1 VKASSLVFALITVVL
16 NGSAQLLL
24 RKAALTGAI
33 PAMPVTLLRN
43 AWFLAGLVAYA
54 GSVLTWLRVLGD
66 VPLSVAAPFVALV
79 YVLVPLASRVVFDD
93 TINAKM
99 WMGMI
104 LVAIGVTL
112 VAKGAP
118 DAAPA
123 SPPQQARSQ

>member
-1 VKASSLVFALITVVL
+1 VKTSSLVFALITVVL

-24 RKAALTGAI
+24 RKAALTGAV

-43 AWFLAGLVAYA
+43 VWFLVGLVAYA

-118 DAAPA
+118 DPAPA
-123 SPPQQARSQ
+123 RPPEQARSE

>member
-1 VKASSLVFALITVVL
+1 MKASSLVFALITVVL

-24 RKAALTGAI
+24 RKAALTGAV

-43 AWFLAGLVAYA
+43 IWFLTGLVAYA

-104 LVAIGVTL
+104 LVALGVTL

-118 DAAPA
+118 DTAPA
-123 SPPQQARSQ
+123 HPPEQARSE

>member
-1 VKASSLVFALITVVL
+1 MKASSLVFALITVVL

-24 RKAALTGAI
+24 RKAALTGAV
-33 PAMPVTLLRN
+33 PAMPMTLLRN
-43 AWFLAGLVAYA
+43 VWFLIGLVAYA

-93 TINAKM
+93 AINAKM
-99 WMGMI
+99 WMGMV

-118 DAAPA
+118 DTAPTRA
-123 SPPQQARSQ
+123 SEQARSK